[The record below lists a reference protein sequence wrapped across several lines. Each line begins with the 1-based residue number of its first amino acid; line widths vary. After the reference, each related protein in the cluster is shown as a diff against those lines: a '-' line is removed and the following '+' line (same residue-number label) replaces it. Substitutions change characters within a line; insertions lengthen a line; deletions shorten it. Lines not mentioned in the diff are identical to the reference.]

1 MWGHSHPDPYP
12 APIRPRLLRREPV
25 SPAAHAEPS
34 WSSTA
39 TTPEPVRAVR
49 SAAEAVHIYDYRP
62 ATVRTRGRDTPPPL
76 SGRRSVGGDELSGRR
91 SVGGDEL
98 SGRRSVGG
106 DERRPASPA
115 SASSFRPPLGREA
128 SMPADFFYRE
138 QPGRPGSRAGTGRGR
153 GGGEGRTR
161 GTGYASQPPSPCG
174 KCYTTVL
181 RCVPSRQPSCA
192 VPHPA
197 DARHRGLG
205 AAQHSMVP
213 TILSEISARFGI
225 SEL

>member
-62 ATVRTRGRDTPPPL
+62 ATVRTRGRDTPPP
-76 SGRRSVGGDELSGRR
+76 LSGRR